1 MESRYQRLGG
11 AIVRAR
17 MGLGLTNQRD
27 LALRLNISQQT
38 VSRWE
43 AGTHRPRLEQVGDLA
58 AALKLKTGDVSRMAG
73 YAAVP
78 TVGAVQPFPI
88 EHLDPVTFEY
98 FTADVVQRSHR
109 DAEVRRAG
117 SSGHKQDGLDVLA
130 VLPGGRR
137 IGFQCKRAAKFG
149 PAEVRRAFEACTAEA
164 DEKIL
169 VLSRVASPQTAEAVS
184 RAHGW
189 SLWDSDDLSRII
201 RALPM
206 HDQEQLVDLYWP
218 GQRQALLGRAEPG
231 PWLSAD
237 DFFRPYDG
245 REKPFSHSWGL
256 YGRELEQDQLLKAIA
271 APGPLTLLVAPG
283 GMGKSRL
290 LKTVAQSVAVAEP
303 ATLLRF
309 LSHTATLTPQSLEDL
324 GPGPKILVVDDAHD
338 RDGLGILFEFASDPA
353 RLMKLVL
360 ATRPYAKDRILG
372 EAAVYGVSTSTPIP
386 LDRLS
391 KLRLTDLARE
401 VLGQFGAPKEWA
413 EPIVHASGDSP
424 LFVAMVS
431 RVIALEQVALES
443 ARTNDDV
450 RQYIQGKFARVMEG
464 DLAVRGEEH
473 VHRAVLEVLAVVQPF
488 NLDDAQVRDLIVEVR
503 DLDKDQVSRTLKVLV
518 DGGVAFKR
526 GPSCRLMPDVL
537 GDFLIERACLDS
549 QGALSP
555 FAIRLLEAMP
565 TSVLK
570 NALVNLGRLDWR
582 RSVGDTAN
590 SRLLDAVWRSFDD
603 IVENWDPRLDAIKAV
618 ALYQPHQALDFI
630 TRLAQRGQRLAVFD
644 EIARNI
650 AYSGSLFDEILTLLW
665 DLAHGDPDK
674 DKPGHG
680 NPFKVLTD
688 LGEINQHNP
697 HGFAET
703 IAEYGLKLTEDEDNW
718 PSAPTP
724 LDLLKPIMS
733 VEGIHTE
740 AVGHN
745 ISMSPFYVNYDFVQP
760 WRQKVIARAIA
771 LLAHANPRVAADAA
785 SFFDSALQTP
795 IGAFNSGPPDGL
807 REALNAEFPKTL
819 KSLARALKAGIHPVA
834 ALGLAK
840 STYWHAEHGVGPVK
854 TAARAVMK
862 ALPTDLRFR
871 TLTALADGWGQ
882 IYVPIVDANTWQFDL
897 EAWLQG
903 IADAIDVEL
912 PEPEARCAYIET
924 ALEDLSRAGR
934 AANSGHMLIGALAR
948 SDLGFARALLTDAM
962 AHPGGL
968 LRQYSALALNTL
980 LQNSESEGRLL
991 ARRLLA
997 SEDDELIGAVAA
1009 GYGALGRQPNREDVE
1024 ILKSVL
1030 ASTTPFVVSRAIT
1043 ALFQWRGVD
1052 PRVKL
1057 DLLLSA
1063 NLGNARLADDL
1074 AMVLRAG
1081 EKDLWEIFGRAD
1093 TDRVLAALEPIP
1105 QLSGHWINELLAMLS
1120 YKFPDETANFFMRRA
1135 EAAAAADSYE
1145 IRPAN
1150 YGPYSQKRLR
1160 FLETSAGV
1168 ASLGRVW
1175 TWLTQNGD
1183 RGHVFEY
1190 AASSIFEAMF
1200 AFDDQALVNFFG
1212 PILPK
1217 ATSSSLRQLAGLL
1230 RRARPTFVFSQTAF
1244 VLSFLRRCQTV
1255 DPGLVEHAIIQL
1267 YASAT
1272 SGVRSGQAGKPM
1284 PKDLQDVAQADLVLA
1299 KLSRLD
1305 PAHRLYTIIKASA
1318 QRSIDETLEAS
1329 KLLEEE

>member
-1 MESRYQRLGG
+1 MEARYQQLGE
-11 AIVRAR
+11 AIIRAR
-17 MGLGLTNQRD
+17 TGVGLMNQRD
-27 LALRLNISQQT
+27 LAFRLSISQQT
-38 VSRWE
+38 ISRWE
-43 AGTHRPRLEQVGDLA
+43 AGTHRPRLEQIADLA

-73 YAAVP
+73 YTPVP

-98 FTADVVQRSHR
+98 FTADVVQRLHR
-109 DAEVRRAG
+109 GAEVRRAG

-130 VLPGGRR
+130 VLPDGRR
-137 IGFQCKRAAKFG
+137 LGFQCKRAAKFG
-149 PAEVRRAFEACTAEA
+149 PAEVKRAVKAYTAEA
-164 DEKIL
+164 DEKVL

-189 SLWDSDDLSRII
+189 SLWDSDDLSRIV
-201 RALPM
+201 RGLPM

-231 PWLSAD
+231 PWLSAE

-256 YGRELEQDQLLKAIA
+256 YGRELEQDQLLQAIA

-290 LKTVAQSVAVAEP
+290 LKTVVQSVAAAEP
-303 ATLLRF
+303 AAVLRF
-309 LSHTATLTPQSLEDL
+309 LSNTATLTAQSLEDL

-353 RLMKLVL
+353 RQVRLVL

-372 EAAVYGVSTSTPIP
+372 EAAVYGVSASNRIP

-391 KLRLTDLARE
+391 KARLTELARE
-401 VLGQFGAPKEWA
+401 ILGQFGAPTEWA
-413 EPIVHASGDSP
+413 EPIAHASGDSP

-431 RVIALEQVALES
+431 RVIALEQVSLES

-450 RQYIQGKFARVMEG
+450 RQYIQGKFAVVMEG
-464 DLAVRGEEH
+464 DLAARGEEH
-473 VHRAVLEVLAVVQPF
+473 IHRAVLEVLAVVQPF
-488 NLDDAQVRDLIVEVR
+488 NLDDAQVRDLIIEVR
-503 DLDKDQVSRTLKVLV
+503 DLEKDQVSRTLRVLV

-549 QGALSP
+549 QGGLSS

-565 TSVLK
+565 TSLLK

-582 RSVGDTAN
+582 RSEGDTAN

-603 IVENWDPRLDAIKAV
+603 IVENWDPRLDAIKGV
-618 ALYQPHQALDFI
+618 ALYQPHQALEFI
-630 TRLAQRGQRLAVFD
+630 TRLAQRGLRLAVFD
-644 EIARNI
+644 DIARNI
-650 AYSGSLFDEILTLLW
+650 AYSGSLFDDILSLLW
-665 DLAHGDPDK
+665 DLAHGDPDR

-680 NPFKVLTD
+680 NPAKVLAD
-688 LGEINQHNP
+688 LGEINQRNP
-697 HGFAET
+697 TWFAET
-703 IAEYGLKLTEDEDNW
+703 VAEYGLKLSEDEDNW
-718 PSAPTP
+718 ASEPSP
-724 LDLLKPIMS
+724 LSVLKPIMN

-745 ISMSPFYVNYDFVQP
+745 INMSAFYVNYDFVQP

-771 LLAHANPRVAADAA
+771 LLSHANPRVAADAA
-785 SFFDSALQTP
+785 AFFESALQTP

-807 REALNAEFPKTL
+807 RAALNAEFAQTL

-834 ALGLAK
+834 ALGLA
-840 STYWHAEHGVGPVK
+840 SSAHWHARHGVGPVK

-882 IYVPIVDANTWQFDL
+882 IYVPIVDATTWQADL
-897 EAWLQG
+897 EGWLQS
-903 IADAIDVEL
+903 IADTIDVEH
-912 PEPEARCAYIET
+912 PEPQARCAYIET
-924 ALEDLSRAGR
+924 ALDDLARAGQ
-934 AANSGHMLIGALAR
+934 ATNSGHMLIGALAR
-948 SDLGFARALLTDAM
+948 SDLRFSRALLEDSL
-962 AHPGGL
+962 AHPEGL
-968 LRQYSALALNTL
+968 LRQYSALALNAL
-980 LQNSESEGRLL
+980 LQHSELEGRLL
-991 ARRLLA
+991 AQRLLA
-997 SEDDELIGAVAA
+997 SDDDELIGAVAG
-1009 GYGALGRQPNREDVE
+1009 GYGGLGRQPNPEDVE
-1024 ILKSVL
+1024 IFKSVL
-1030 ASTTPFVVSRAIT
+1030 ASAKPFVVSRAIT
-1043 ALFQWRGVD
+1043 ALLQWRGGD

-1063 NLGNARLADDL
+1063 NMGHAQIADDL

-1093 TDRVLAALEPIP
+1093 ADRVLAALEPVP
-1105 QLSGHWINELLAMLS
+1105 KLNGHWINELLAMLS
-1120 YKFPDETANFFMRRA
+1120 FKFPDESANFFMRRA

-1150 YGPYSQKRLR
+1150 FGPYSQKRLR

-1175 TWLTQNGD
+1175 TWLTQNTE
-1183 RGHVFEY
+1183 RGSVFDY

-1200 AFDDQALVNFFG
+1200 AFDDQALVDFFG
-1212 PILPK
+1212 PILPT
-1217 ATSSSLRQLAGLL
+1217 ATSSSLRQIAGLL

-1255 DPGLVEHAIIQL
+1255 DPDLVEHAVIQL

-1284 PKDLQDVAQADLVLA
+1284 PRDLQDVAQADLVLA